1 MRARYITI
9 AFACAAALLTC
20 VPSLAA
26 EPSKEVI
33 SLYDGPPPGSENWKQ
48 QEMSVVVGDPKRDL
62 YNSDTVLAN
71 VTKPTLTVVRPEQG
85 RANGVAVI
93 VVPGGGFR
101 VLSWDNEGTRIAQ
114 WLVDHGFTAF
124 ILKYRLHEMP
134 GTVEEFR
141 RNVEQVGRRDRAP
154 QDKNTEAAPPPV
166 PASRPPLGPV
176 ELLGIADG
184 ERAVQLVRG
193 RAASFGIDP
202 KRIGIIGFSAGG
214 MVAGGATVRLP
225 AADRPAFVGM
235 IYSSIPDE
243 VPAGSPPAFFAAAAD
258 DQVIADVPQAFMR
271 WRASGAAA
279 ELHIYAK
286 GQHGFAT
293 RRQGLP
299 VDGWLDVFHAW
310 LKQQGFVP
318 ARAPN

>member
-1 MRARYITI
+1 MYLRFITN
-9 AFACAAALLTC
+9 ALACATLLAS
-20 VPSLAA
+20 VESLAA
-26 EPSKEVI
+26 EPSKELI
-33 SLYDGPPPGSENWKQ
+33 ALYEGAPPGSEDWKQ
-48 QEMSVVVGDPKRDL
+48 QEMSIVVGDPKNDL
-62 YNSDTVLAN
+62 HNSDTVIAN
-71 VTKPTLTVVRPEQG
+71 VTKPTLTVVRPAKG
-85 RANGVAVI
+85 AANGTGVI

-101 VLSWDNEGTRIAQ
+101 VLSYDNEGTRVAQ

-134 GTVEEFR
+134 GTIEDFR
-141 RNVEQVGRRDRAP
+141 RNVEQVGRRDRGP
-154 QDKNTEAAPPPV
+154 QSKNSAAAPPPV
-166 PASRPPLGPV
+166 PVSRPPLGPV

-184 ERAVQLVRG
+184 ERAVQLVRA

-214 MVAGGATVRLP
+214 MVAGGAAVRLA

-243 VPAGSPPAFFAAAAD
+243 VPAGAPPAFFAAAAD
-258 DQVIADVPQAFMR
+258 DQVIADVPQAFSR
-271 WRASGAAA
+271 WRASGASA

-286 GQHGFAT
+286 GRHGFAT

-299 VDGWLDVFHAW
+299 VDGWLDVFNAW
-310 LKQQGFVP
+310 LKQQGFVT
-318 ARAPN
+318 AGGTH